1 MKTITLKEAYSI
13 LEEASAVIIDDN
25 TLTYPSL
32 FGIEE
37 DDDNEFLYLSWEDE
51 DGYIYELFFREKDN
65 KSIQISGSSMF
76 LIDIEGEENQ
86 ITILAPKNIE
96 RNV

>member
-25 TLTYPSL
+25 ALTYPSISE
-32 FGIEE
+32 IEE
-37 DDDNEFLYLSWEDE
+37 NDDNEFFYLSWEDE
-51 DGYIYELFFREKDN
+51 DGYIYDLVFREKDN

-76 LIDIEGEENQ
+76 LIDSEGEENQ